1 MAPRQ
6 VASSEALR
14 HFKLRAGRCHDTV
27 AKEISMKDSQL
38 KIYIYLYII
47 LSLYIYITYNHIYIH
62 IA

>member
-38 KIYIYLYII
+38 KRYIYIYI
-47 LSLYIYITYNHIYIH
+47 
-62 IA
+62 